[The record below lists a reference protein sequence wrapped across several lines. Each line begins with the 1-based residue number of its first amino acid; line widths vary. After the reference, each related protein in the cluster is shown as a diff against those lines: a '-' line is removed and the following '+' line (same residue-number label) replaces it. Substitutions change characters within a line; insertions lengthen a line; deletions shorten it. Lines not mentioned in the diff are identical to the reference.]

1 MKGLRSTLLLLVV
14 LLGLGGYIYFQGATP
29 TDTTPASEKL
39 FAGFDAS
46 KLDELTVKAESG
58 DVTQL
63 RKTDGIWSIVSP
75 VNAVA
80 SETEVS
86 GVTSA
91 VEALEVARVVDEAP
105 TDVKE
110 YGLDAPRLEVEFKGD
125 GGKLAGKVQIGGK
138 TATGGNL
145 YARKV
150 GEQRVVLVGT
160 TAETALNRSTF
171 DLREKRFVKLDRA
184 KVDAIEL
191 QIGGSSG
198 ELVKK
203 GEDWTVAKPAVARA
217 DTSAV
222 DGLFA
227 TLDATEM
234 KSVVT
239 AAPTQDDLK
248 KYGLET
254 PVATVALRSGT
265 DRRSIAIG
273 GKADE
278 TSVYVRDSSKPDVYT
293 VDTATVDTLKK
304 AVEDYRRKELFD
316 FRAFS
321 ATHVELTRGGQ
332 TVVLERVKATDPN
345 AADTWKRLSPNP
357 GEPDRS
363 KVENMLATLADI
375 RATAFVASKTGNG
388 LASPVLTVSARFDE
402 GKKEERVVFGKS
414 GADAYAARPDDPG
427 AAKIEASKLD
437 DVLKALDEIGK

>member
-1 MKGLRSTLLLLVV
+1 MKGLRSTLLLLAV

-29 TDTTPASEKL
+29 TDTTPTAEKL
-39 FAGFDAS
+39 FPGFDAA
-46 KLDELTVKAESG
+46 KLDELTVKSEAGE
-58 DVTQL
+58 TTTL
-63 RKTDGIWSIVSP
+63 RKADNIWSIVSP
-75 VNAVA
+75 VNALA

-86 GVTSA
+86 GITSA
-91 VEALEVARVVDEAP
+91 VEALEIARVVDEAP

-110 YGLDAPRLEVEFKGD
+110 YGLDSPRITVEFKGD
-125 GGKLAGKVQIGGK
+125 GGKLAGKVLLGGK

-145 YARKV
+145 YARRN
-150 GEQRVVLVGT
+150 GEPRVVLVGT
-160 TAETALNRSTF
+160 TGETSMNRSTF
-171 DLREKRFVKLDRA
+171 ELREKRFVKLDRA

-191 QIGGSSG
+191 QIGSTAG

-203 GEDWTVAKPAVARA
+203 GEDWAVAKPAAARA

-227 TLDATEM
+227 TLDSTEM

-239 AAPTQDDLK
+239 AAPTPDDLE
-248 KYGLET
+248 KYGLDK
-254 PVATVALRSGT
+254 PAATIALRSGT

-273 GKADE
+273 GKADD
-278 TSVYVRDSSKPDVYT
+278 TAVYVRDSSKPDVYT
-293 VDTATVDTLKK
+293 VDTATTDSLRKTVD
-304 AVEDYRRKELFD
+304 DYRRKEVFD
-316 FRAFS
+316 FRAFN
-321 ATHVELTRGGQ
+321 ANHVELTRGGQ

-357 GEPDRS
+357 GEADRS

-375 RATAFVASKTGNG
+375 RATSFVASKTGNG
-388 LASPVLTVSARFDE
+388 LSSPALTVSAKFDE
-402 GKKEERVVFGKS
+402 SKKEERVVFGKA